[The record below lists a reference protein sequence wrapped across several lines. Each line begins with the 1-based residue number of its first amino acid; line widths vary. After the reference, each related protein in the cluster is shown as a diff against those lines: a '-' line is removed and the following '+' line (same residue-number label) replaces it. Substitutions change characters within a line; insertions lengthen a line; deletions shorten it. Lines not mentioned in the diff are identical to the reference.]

1 MNSFRE
7 LIVWQKS
14 MNLVT
19 NIYLV
24 TSSFPKSEQFGLT
37 SQIKR
42 SAISIPSNIA
52 EGFGRN
58 SKNEFVRF
66 LQISMGSLFEL
77 QTQLE
82 ISSNLGY
89 LAKNK
94 FNELH
99 DNSIEIEK
107 MLKALIKSI
116 KNKPN

>member
-19 NIYLV
+19 NIYQI
-24 TSSFPKSEQFGLT
+24 TSSFPAIEQFGLT

-66 LQISMGSLFEL
+66 LRISMGSLFEL

-82 ISSNLGY
+82 IASNLGY
-89 LAKNK
+89 LVKNK
-94 FNELH
+94 FNELQN
-99 DNSIEIEK
+99 NSIEIEE
-107 MLKALIKSI
+107 MLKALIKSVQ
-116 KNKPN
+116 NKIN